1 MSRCGADGLPLAEPA
16 GINSSASPAS
26 AASTAAHLTLGMKA
40 GMRSHPSP
48 SRPAKERR
56 RNYLPQAPEDRAR
69 QRTARV
75 LAEAAEY
82 DILVQKLANQAHA
95 ADTAADDD
103 RWRDGVALIAHAGD
117 SFDLQNAT
125 LVHAVSLYHRFR
137 MVRVS
142 MHSSFVHGAYDYG
155 CMYGCIIRCMYIGGN
170 EFVGTIPRKQSP
182 AG

>member
-1 MSRCGADGLPLAEPA
+1 MSADGLPLAEPA
-16 GINSSASPAS
+16 GINCSASPAS
-26 AASTAAHLTLGMKA
+26 AASTATHLTLGMKA

-48 SRPAKERR
+48 SRHPAKERR
-56 RNYLPQAPEDRAR
+56 RNFLPQAPEDRAR

-82 DILVQKLANQAHA
+82 DVLVQKLANQAHA
-95 ADTAADDD
+95 ADTAADAD

-142 MHSSFVHGAYDYG
+142 MHSGFVHGAYEYDV
-155 CMYGCIIRCMYIGGN
+155 CMYVSFVVCI
-170 EFVGTIPRKQSP
+170 
-182 AG
+182 